1 MKLFPFVLPPLE
13 NNNYLLIDEV
23 SKEAALIDCSHYS
36 QKVLD
41 VLATEGVELK
51 YILLTHAH
59 FDHILG
65 VQDMVKATGAKVLL
79 HTDDLALLKKL
90 NSYTMMVGLPE
101 TEVPTVNEFI
111 QDGAVLRL
119 GEQEIKVLHT
129 PGHTEGGCSFFV
141 QNMLFSGDTLFQESI
156 GRTDL
161 EGGDFSTLKNS
172 IETKIYTLP
181 EDTKVYPGHGPSTS
195 IEHEKKFNSYI

>member
-1 MKLFPFVLPPLE
+1 
-13 NNNYLLIDEV
+13 
-23 SKEAALIDCSHYS
+23 
-36 QKVLD
+36 
-41 VLATEGVELK
+41 
-51 YILLTHAH
+51 
-59 FDHILG
+59 
-65 VQDMVKATGAKVLL
+65 MVKATGAKVLL

-101 TEVPTVNEFI
+101 VEVPTVNEFI

-119 GEQEIKVLHT
+119 GKQEIKVLHT

-141 QNMLFSGDTLFQESI
+141 ENMLFSGDTLFQESI

>member
-101 TEVPTVNEFI
+101 AEVPTVNEFI

-141 QNMLFSGDTLFQESI
+141 ENMLFSGDTLFQESI

>member
-90 NSYTMMVGLPE
+90 NSYTMMVGLPDAE
-101 TEVPTVNEFI
+101 IPTVNEFI
-111 QDGAVLRL
+111 QDGAILRL

-129 PGHTEGGCSFFV
+129 PGHTEGGCSIFV

>member
-172 IETKIYTLP
+172 IETKIYTLS